1 VDITQDV
8 IDQNDEEDDADVGV
22 PALKLPTCDLSH
34 LDEIAAF
41 FVSCLVSPIK
51 RERLSVAIESDGYIR
66 KLTDVFHSCEDAG
79 NVDALHRLYG
89 VFKSIFLLNKTALFE
104 VLYLPVLF
112 LHSDINVNRYR
123 YWKVMEFGLGV
134 GKL

>member
-1 VDITQDV
+1 MDITQDV
-8 IDQNDEEDDADVGV
+8 IDQNDEEDDAEVGV
-22 PALKLPTCDLSH
+22 PALKLPTCDLAH
-34 LDEIAAF
+34 LDEISAF

-66 KLTDVFHSCEDAG
+66 KLTDLFHSCEDAG

-104 VLYLPVLF
+104 VLYPLVLYIHQGITSVR
-112 LHSDINVNRYR
+112 LKD
-123 YWKVMEFGLGV
+123 
-134 GKL
+134 